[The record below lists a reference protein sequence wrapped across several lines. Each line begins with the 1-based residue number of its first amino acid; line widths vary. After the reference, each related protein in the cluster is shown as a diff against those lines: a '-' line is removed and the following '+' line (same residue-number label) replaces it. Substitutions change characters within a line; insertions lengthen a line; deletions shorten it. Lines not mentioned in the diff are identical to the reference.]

1 MQQYNIMDQLVWI
14 KIQFKSYPM
23 FEFRALDLFNFGE
36 RIYFMLIQQQ
46 WIALSVSTGNNS
58 LLKWFRFE

>member
-1 MQQYNIMDQLVWI
+1 MNCFSCCLKMQQYNIMDQLVWI

-23 FEFRALDLFNFGE
+23 FEFWALDLFNFGE

-46 WIALSVSTGNNS
+46 
-58 LLKWFRFE
+58 